1 MGIYYHGTA
10 RLFKKYDLNHALEGD
25 GKVKFGY
32 GVYVTQTYR
41 SAALYAG
48 KADKQ
53 SSVHYVYT
61 VEVPDLTPDNHLR
74 NKEPVADAIISRAEK
89 KLEKTI
95 PAKITQDGKIFR
107 KWLATELTGSK
118 KVDVKSEKAA
128 AEFLDPIGVM
138 ASVWPYSWTNPDSTL
153 NRAIFNDNNVR
164 IVKIESVELNAKGEF
179 VPGSEK
185 TIKEL

>member
-1 MGIYYHGTA
+1 M
-10 RLFKKYDLNHALEGD
+10 FDEFDLSHVLEGD

-32 GVYVTQTYR
+32 GVYLTQTYR

-53 SSVHYVYT
+53 SPVHYVYT

-74 NKEPVADAIISRAEK
+74 YKSPVADDIISRAEK
-89 KLEKTI
+89 KLGKPVPT
-95 PAKITQDGKIFR
+95 KVTQDGKDFR

-118 KVDVKSEKAA
+118 KLDVIGEKAA
-128 AEFLDPIGVM
+128 AEFFDSIGVI
-138 ASVWPYSWTNPDSTL
+138 ASVWPYSWTNPDSIL

-164 IVKIESVELNAKGEF
+164 IVKIESVELDAKGEF
-179 VPGSEK
+179 IPGSEK